1 MIATTAVRRLH
12 TFGAEGMRYI
22 SVVHHDVGLT
32 EECGSVLDN
41 KKIQPRASE
50 SVIGTGTLRFHV
62 RGYIRIQ

>member
-32 EECGSVLDN
+32 EECGSVLDH
-41 KKIQPRASE
+41 KRIQLRASG
-50 SVIGTGTLRFHV
+50 SVIGTDTLDFHV
-62 RGYIRIQ
+62 WGYIGIQ